1 MSCHNGLHTP
11 SGEDVSIGASWR
23 ASMMANS
30 SRDPYWQAGVRTGSD
45 RSPRCGT
52 SDSGRLRH
60 VPHADVPNRGAYQ
73 RFDRAASSTILPVT
87 RASGSDRSSRPRR
100 RRLLHVP
107 SDYRS
112 ESRNGRQLYRR
123 LRRLHRR
130 SPRACLRRA
139 ERPVFGPFKI
149 ERGMTTIMRSATGFQ
164 PTEATAHTAV
174 RSVRDVS
181 HARDASARSQRRGD
195 RRAARTDAVPGM
207 EAQCI
212 RRRRAQLPVL
222 PHAGRRG
229 RHTHC
234 VRARR
239 AQERPR
245 TAHVRRRQLLRATH
259 AQSIS
264 SRSGCRGHGRRAG
277 NVLKATVDNLQ
288 KSTAELS
295 IDRAERAGG
304 RVIADV
310 RVRNLTGH
318 KLPTGYPSR
327 RAWLHV
333 TVRDRAGA
341 WSLNRERSRQT
352 AR

>member
-1 MSCHNGLHTP
+1 MPQRFAHALRRRCVDRRELAGLDDGQFVARSVLAGRRAEG
-11 SGEDVSIGASWR
+11 SG
-23 ASMMANS
+23 
-30 SRDPYWQAGVRTGSD
+30 

-52 SDSGRLRH
+52 GDSGRLRH
-60 VPHADVPNRGAYQ
+60 VPHAHVANRGAYQ
-73 RFDRAASSTILPVT
+73 RFAGKRLRPLASHSRKRT
-87 RASGSDRSSRPRR
+87 DRSSRPRR

-130 SPRACLRRA
+130 SPRACLRVA
-139 ERPVFGPFKI
+139 HGTAGVRPVQDRARDGDHHAVGDGLPAD
-149 ERGMTTIMRSATGFQ
+149 GSH
-164 PTEATAHTAV
+164 AHTAV
-174 RSVRDVS
+174 RSVRDLS

-222 PHAGRRG
+222 PHAGRRR

-277 NVLKATVDNLQ
+277 NV
-288 KSTAELS
+288 AEGHGRQS
-295 IDRAERAGG
+295 SEIDG
-304 RVIADV
+304 
-310 RVRNLTGH
+310 
-318 KLPTGYPSR
+318 
-327 RAWLHV
+327 
-333 TVRDRAGA
+333 
-341 WSLNRERSRQT
+341 
-352 AR
+352 